1 MSTYKL
7 SNKSLNTLNGVND
20 KLVSV
25 VKLAIT
31 KTSIDFRVGE
41 GLRTKQRQLELFKA
55 GKSQTLNSKH
65 ITGHAVDL
73 IALKNNKVSWDM
85 DDYVQIAE
93 AVRLAAIE
101 LNVPV
106 CWGGCWIGTL
116 NSYPS
121 AKEAMDA
128 YIKHNKKLKK
138 SVFLDGPHF
147 ELV

>member
-1 MSTYKL
+1 MFVLGK
-7 SNKSLNTLNGVND
+7 KSLDTLVGVD
-20 KLVSV
+20 PKLVLV
-25 VKLAIT
+25 VKRAIQLT
-31 KTSIDFRVGE
+31 QVDFRVNE
-41 GLRTKQRQLELFKA
+41 GVRTIARQKQLLKE
-55 GKSQTLNSKH
+55 GKTQTLKSKH
-65 ITGHAVDL
+65 IEGKAFDL
-73 IALKNNKVSWDM
+73 VALKNNKVSWDM

-93 AVRLAAIE
+93 AVRIAAIE
-101 LNVPV
+101 LNVQV
-106 CWGGCWIGTL
+106 RWGCCWIGTL